1 MFNPGLRIHVIYN
14 SCEPLFF
21 FLRAMFTVF
30 TRRAEIPGSEARVSL
45 HDYRASV
52 LISEKHSVELD
63 EVEKKKDKI
72 Q

>member
-1 MFNPGLRIHVIYN
+1 MNLCTSFCVRCL
-14 SCEPLFF
+14 LFSYVEQK
-21 FLRAMFTVF
+21 LLVG
-30 TRRAEIPGSEARVSL
+30 RREARVSL

-63 EVEKKKDKI
+63 EVEKKKKHKI